1 MLTEQQ
7 NQKLGKILTK
17 AKSDEDILAVILYGS
32 RVNDSREETQNSDL
46 DICLVFKE
54 KGEAKERKK
63 EGIFFSRKRLEYLS
77 VIDPEGIDI
86 QIFQQLPI
94 YIRKRILEEGKVK
107 YQQDRGKLYELAY
120 RTIQEYQDFEPRF
133 REYLEGVKNG

>member
-1 MLTEQQ
+1 MLTKSQK
-7 NQKLGKILTK
+7 QKLGKILSK

-46 DICLVFKE
+46 DICLVLKE
-54 KGEAKERKK
+54 KSEAKDRKK
-63 EGIFFSRKRLEYLS
+63 ESIFFSRKRLGYLS
-77 VIDPEGIDI
+77 EIDPAGIDI

-94 YIRKRILEEGKVK
+94 YIRKRILKEGKVK
-107 YQQDRGKLYELAY
+107 YQQDREKLYELAY